1 MTTQM
6 TLYCMPNALVVQ
18 LDRIPDS
25 DSGGW
30 GFESLRVHKKNKMSK
45 LTELAKELLKE
56 AFFKTARSGG
66 KGGQNVN
73 KVETK
78 VELYFNVN
86 QSVLLNEEQKQI
98 LHHKHV
104 HKISSEGVLK
114 LIAQAARTQLENKQK
129 VQAKFVH
136 LIIDTFT
143 PQKIR
148 TETKVPQKSKAQRL
162 LNKKLQSKKLA
173 NRKVSFSED

>member
-1 MTTQM
+1 M
-6 TLYCMPNALVVQ
+6 N
-18 LDRIPDS
+18 D
-25 DSGGW
+25 
-30 GFESLRVHKKNKMSK
+30 LRN
-45 LTELAKELLKE
+45 LANELLKE
-56 AFFKTARSGG
+56 VYFQTARSGG

-86 QSVLLNEEQKQI
+86 DSVLLSDVQKTR
-98 LHHKHV
+98 LHQLHM

-114 LIAQAARTQLENKQK
+114 LVAQAARTQLENKQK